1 MALIG
6 SLTSGVS
13 AMQSFVKG
21 MEVIGNNIANSKTTA
36 FKRQSVGYS
45 DSFSNTLRD
54 ASPGSDNVSSRPG
67 MQLGSGVNLNSTTK
81 VFDQGSI
88 EGTGVSSD
96 LAIVGEGFFR
106 VVDPSN
112 SNQFLTRNGSLR
124 VDSEGFL
131 TEQTGK
137 RLIGLTGGTATSQ
150 PDTLGMMRI
159 DLDQTVKTNAVGDP
173 VDELG
178 RVVLADGMRLQAD
191 DDGTLYHVNSDGELL
206 DPQQSADS
214 LSFVLQDLGGTPA
227 VAATPGAAGT
237 PAVAGTPAFAV
248 LAADGQR
255 YLENAAGEYIDGNGI
270 LSEDAGG
277 VALPVVWD
285 PASQPLNGLT
295 DPGNGLV
302 LRDIGGTAAR
312 AVLDGDDGKYYLQD
326 TAGQFITADGDT
338 LTAGDDPFEWDPAS
352 QAKAVLGDDE
362 AAVSAWSVDNAYQP
376 NIAAPNETDT
386 NQFRLAIQSWAVG
399 PTGDLTVSLNDGTSY
414 ARGKVLIQALNDP
427 DTLTS
432 DGTGLF
438 SGFENAGPVG
448 LQSWSLGTQLTSAQ
462 MEAHTAGAQGLGFI
476 QGGAL
481 EGSNTDLTFEF
492 SEMITTQRAFQA
504 GSRVISVSDEMLQ
517 EIINLKR

>member
-36 FKRQSVGYS
+36 FKRQRVGYS

-54 ASPGSDNVSSRPG
+54 ASPGSDSVSSRPG
-67 MQLGSGVNLNSTTK
+67 MQVGSGVNVNSTTK

-88 EGTGVSSD
+88 EGTGVTSD
-96 LAIVGEGFFR
+96 LAIVGKGFFR

-112 SNQFLTRNGSLR
+112 SSQYLTRNGALR

-137 RLIGLTGGTATSQ
+137 RLIGLTGGTATEE
-150 PDTLGMMRI
+150 PNTLGMMRI
-159 DLDQTVKTNAVGDP
+159 DLDQTVKTNADGEP

-178 RVVLADGMRLQAD
+178 RVILEDGTRLQAD
-191 DDGTLYHVNSDGELL
+191 DAGTQIRVNSDGELL
-206 DPQQSADS
+206 DSTDT
-214 LSFVLQDLGGTPA
+214 V
-227 VAATPGAAGT
+227 
-237 PAVAGTPAFAV
+237 VAG
-248 LAADGQR
+248 
-255 YLENAAGEYIDGNGI
+255 
-270 LSEDAGG
+270 S
-277 VALPVVWD
+277 
-285 PASQPLNGLT
+285 
-295 DPGNGLV
+295 LV
-302 LRDIGGTAAR
+302 LLNIGGTAAR
-312 AVLDGDDGKYYLQD
+312 AVLDGDDDKYYLQD
-326 TAGQFITADGDT
+326 TAGQFIGADG
-338 LTAGDDPFEWDPAS
+338 TALAAGEDPVEWNPTT
-352 QAKAVLGDDE
+352 QPKAVLGDAE
-362 AAVSAWSVDNAYQP
+362 AAVAEWSAENTFQP
-376 NIAAPNETDT
+376 NIATPDETDP

-399 PTGDLTVSLNDGTSY
+399 PTGDLTVSLNDGTSHV
-414 ARGKVLIQALNDP
+414 RGKVLLQALNDE
-427 DTLTS
+427 DSLTA

-438 SGFENAGPVG
+438 SGFENAGPIG
-448 LQSWSLGTQLTSAQ
+448 LQNWSIGTQLTLAE
-462 MEAHTAGAQGLGFI
+462 MGAHTAGAEGLGFI

-481 EGSNTDLTFEF
+481 EGSNTDLTYEF

>member
-36 FKRQSVGYS
+36 FKRQRVGYS

-54 ASPGSDNVSSRPG
+54 ASPGNNNVSSRPG
-67 MQLGSGVNLNSTTK
+67 MQVGSGVNLNSTTK

-88 EGTGVSSD
+88 EGTGVTSD

-106 VVDPSN
+106 VLDPSN

-124 VDSEGFL
+124 VDSEGYL
-131 TEQTGK
+131 AEQTGK
-137 RLIGLTGGTATSQ
+137 RLIGLTGGTAIKE
-150 PDTLGMMRI
+150 PDTLGVMRI
-159 DLDQTVKTNAVGDP
+159 DLEQAVKTNADGNP

-178 RVVLADGMRLQAD
+178 RVVLDDGMRLQAG
-191 DDGTLYHVNSDGELL
+191 DDGTLYHVNANGELL
-206 DPQQSADS
+206 DPPSE
-214 LSFVLQDLGGTPA
+214 SFALQDIGGTEA
-227 VAATPGAAGT
+227 VEGT
-237 PAVAGTPAFAV
+237 AAVAGTPAFAV
-248 LAADGQR
+248 LDADGQR
-255 YLENAAGEYIDGNGI
+255 YLQNAAGEYIDGNGI

-277 VALPVVWD
+277 VAVPVVWNPD
-285 PASQPLNGLT
+285 AQLLNGLT

-312 AVLDGDDGKYYLQD
+312 AVLDGDDGKYYLQN
-326 TAGQFITADGDT
+326 TAGQFIGADGIA
-338 LTAGDDPFEWDPAS
+338 LAAGEDPVEWNPAS
-352 QAKAVLGDDE
+352 LAKAVLGDDE
-362 AAVSAWSVDNAYQP
+362 ATVSVWSVDNAFQP
-376 NIAAPNETDT
+376 SIATPDETDP

-399 PTGDLTVSLNDGTSY
+399 PTGDLTVSLNDGTSHV
-414 ARGKVLIQALNDP
+414 RGKVLIQALNDP
-427 DTLTS
+427 DSLTS

-438 SGFENAGPVG
+438 SGFENAGQVG
-448 LQSWSLGTQLTSAQ
+448 LQSWTLGTQLTSA
-462 MEAHTAGAQGLGFI
+462 EVGAHTAGSQGLGFI

>member
-36 FKRQSVGYS
+36 FKRQRVGYS

-54 ASPGSDNVSSRPG
+54 ASPGNNNVSSRPG
-67 MQLGSGVNLNSTTK
+67 MQVGSGVNLNSTTK

-88 EGTGVSSD
+88 EGTGVTSD

-106 VVDPSN
+106 VLDPSN

-124 VDSEGFL
+124 VDSEGYL
-131 TEQTGK
+131 AEQTGK
-137 RLIGLTGGTATSQ
+137 RLIGLTGGTATKE
-150 PDTLGMMRI
+150 PDTLGVMRI
-159 DLDQTVKTNAVGDP
+159 DLEQAVKTNADGDP

-214 LSFVLQDLGGTPA
+214 PSFALQDLGGTPA
-227 VAATPGAAGT
+227 VAATP
-237 PAVAGTPAFAV
+237 AFAV
-248 LAADGQR
+248 LDADGQR
-255 YLENAAGEYIDGNGI
+255 YLQNAAGEYIDGNGI
-270 LSEDAGG
+270 VSKDADG
-277 VALPVVWD
+277 VAVPVVWNPD
-285 PASQPLNGLT
+285 AQLLNGLT

-312 AVLDGDDGKYYLQD
+312 AVLDGDDGKYYLQN
-326 TAGQFITADGDT
+326 TAGQFIDDEGNT
-338 LTAGDDPFEWDPAS
+338 LAASTNAVEWDPAS
-352 QAKAVLGDDE
+352 LAKAVLGDDE
-362 AAVSAWSVDNAYQP
+362 ATVSVWSVDNAFQP
-376 NIAAPNETDT
+376 SIATPDETDP

-399 PTGDLTVSLNDGTSY
+399 PTGDLTVSLNDGTSHV
-414 ARGKVLIQALNDP
+414 RGKVLIQALNDP
-427 DTLTS
+427 DSLTS

-438 SGFENAGPVG
+438 SGFENAGQVG
-448 LQSWSLGTQLTSAQ
+448 LQSWTLGTQLTSA
-462 MEAHTAGAQGLGFI
+462 EVGAHTAGSQGLGFI